1 MNWFTAENRNLHGD
15 KMSTTTTAP
24 PVVAAQTGEI
34 KLFQKWSFKEIK
46 VNDLGLQRYL
56 NLTPMVAPHSMGRH
70 EHQRFRKANVNV
82 VERLINNLMRP
93 GKNSGKK
100 AKSANIVKHAFEI
113 IHLKSGKNPIEV
125 LVRAVENSAP
135 CEDTTRVSYGG
146 VVYHLSVD
154 VAPQRRIDLAIRH
167 ISEGPRK
174 ASANTSRSIE
184 ECVADELLMASN
196 NDIKSAGVAK
206 RNEIERVA
214 QSSR

>member
-1 MNWFTAENRNLHGD
+1 
-15 KMSTTTTAP
+15 MS
-24 PVVAAQTGEI
+24 QTSVGQPQEI
-34 KLFQKWSFKEIK
+34 KLFQKWSFKDIA
-46 VNDLGLQRYL
+46 VVDIGLQRYL

-70 EHQRFRKANVNV
+70 EHQRFRKAKVNI
-82 VERLINNLMRP
+82 VERLINGLMRS

-100 AKSANIVKHAFEI
+100 AKATNIVKETFEI
-113 IHLKSGKNPIEV
+113 INLRTNRNPIEV
-125 LVRAVENSAP
+125 LVKAVENASP

-167 ISEGPRK
+167 ITTGARAS
-174 ASANTSRSIE
+174 SANNPRSIQE
-184 ECVADELLMASN
+184 TLADELVLAAN
-196 NDIKSAGVAK
+196 KDIKSVAIAK

>member
-1 MNWFTAENRNLHGD
+1 MVENKNQQGNF
-15 KMSTTTTAP
+15 MSQTS
-24 PVVAAQTGEI
+24 VAQPQEI
-34 KLFQKWSFKEIK
+34 KLFQKWSFKEIA
-46 VNDLGLQRYL
+46 VVDIGLQRYL

-70 EHQRFRKANVNV
+70 EHQRFRKAKVNV
-82 VERLINNLMRP
+82 VERLINGLMRS

-100 AKSANIVKHAFEI
+100 AKATNIVKETFEI
-113 IHLKSGKNPIEV
+113 INLRTNRNPIEV
-125 LVRAVENSAP
+125 LVKAVENASP

-167 ISEGPRK
+167 ITTGARAS
-174 ASANTSRSIE
+174 SANNPRSIQE
-184 ECVADELLMASN
+184 TLADELVLAAN
-196 NDIKSAGVAK
+196 KDIKSVAIAK

>member
-1 MNWFTAENRNLHGD
+1 
-15 KMSTTTTAP
+15 MSQTS
-24 PVVAAQTGEI
+24 VAQPQEI
-34 KLFQKWSFKEIK
+34 KLFQKWSFKDIA
-46 VNDLGLQRYL
+46 VVDIGLQRYL

-70 EHQRFRKANVNV
+70 EHQRFRKAKVNV
-82 VERLINNLMRP
+82 VERLINGLMRS

-100 AKSANIVKHAFEI
+100 AKATNIVKETFEI
-113 IHLKSGKNPIEV
+113 INLRTNRNPIEV
-125 LVRAVENSAP
+125 LVKAVENASP

-167 ISEGPRK
+167 ITEGART
-174 ASANTSRSIE
+174 ASINNPRSIQE
-184 ECVADELLMASN
+184 TLADELILAAN
-196 NDIKSAGVAK
+196 KDIKSVAIAK

>member
-1 MNWFTAENRNLHGD
+1 MIV
-15 KMSTTTTAP
+15 MSTTTTTAP
-24 PVVAAQTGEI
+24 PTAAAQAEI

-70 EHQRFRKANVNV
+70 EHQRFRKANVNI
-82 VERLINNLMRP
+82 VERLINSFMRP

-100 AKSANIVKHAFEI
+100 AKSANIVKQAFEI
-113 IHLKSGKNPIEV
+113 INLRTGKNPIEV

-167 ISEGPRK
+167 ISEGARA
-174 ASANTSRSIE
+174 ASINNPRSIQE
-184 ECVADELLMASN
+184 TLADELVLAAN
-196 NDIKSAGVAK
+196 KDIKSAGIAK